1 MMSRNMA
8 AGIQQWFTGYIFDI
22 GHPCYGQ
29 LTAVK
34 ARYLNSITWPYRG
47 LRFRVYWGLR
57 FISVYRWPNKLFAI
71 DFFLNLIPFFFQQWV
86 KKIHICLTF
95 SRKQGYRV
103 AYLDEQLIWEW
114 VLIFICC
121 FLLHSLCCI
130 APVLE
135 AKVSR
140 NVHCASIPLITI

>member
-8 AGIQQWFTGYIFDI
+8 AGIQQWFTGYVFDI

-34 ARYLNSITWPYRG
+34 ARYLTSITWPYRG

-71 DFFLNLIPFFFQQWV
+71 DFFLNLIPFFFSAVSKKNTHLSYIFEETRVSCCIPWRAVPWSYQWN
-86 KKIHICLTF
+86 
-95 SRKQGYRV
+95 
-103 AYLDEQLIWEW
+103 QLIEIN
-114 VLIFICC
+114 LGMSFNIHLLFSLTQS
-121 FLLHSLCCI
+121 LLHCTS
-130 APVLE
+130 AG
-135 AKVSR
+135 SQGQ
-140 NVHCASIPLITI
+140 